1 MQRLFLQI
9 YGAILAVLLLAM
21 LAAQQW
27 NLSLYA
33 AEVEAEYLQT
43 ATLYTQAIQRELAHG
58 ADETSVLTWWQ
69 RQLHDSAEID
79 MEPVAR
85 PAQLERATVRAL
97 DITEAED
104 RLEVLVPFDAQR
116 ALRFSINDRAG
127 LDTKIAYYGGHVLI
141 YLSLAILLYALT
153 RVLYRQIDRIRRQA
167 QRIADGDYGAESEAP
182 RVAAF
187 TGLHDDL
194 NRMALAL
201 AEKTQENHLL
211 TAAIPHELRTPMTR
225 LRLALDMAL
234 TTTRTHEVPE
244 LLQDMD
250 GALTN
255 LSRVL
260 DDLLTLSRLRLA
272 QQALPQETLALDD
285 MLRACVVHLADE
297 RIQLQLVP
305 CHVRAHPPL
314 LERALSNVIEN
325 ACKHARQC
333 ITVSLRHEADSIV
346 LEVSD
351 DGAGISVQARARV
364 HEPFFRAEGEHHRRA
379 AGWGLGL
386 AITDLAM
393 RHSGAQWSIHTSAS
407 GGACLRFV
415 WKQPDSGAP

>member
-1 MQRLFLQI
+1 MRRLFLQL

-58 ADETSVLTWWQ
+58 ADEAAVLAWWQ
-69 RQLHDSAEID
+69 RQLRDSAEID
-79 MEPVAR
+79 MVPVAR

-97 DITEAED
+97 AITEAED
-104 RLEVLVPFDAQR
+104 QLEILVPFDAQR
-116 ALRFSINDRAG
+116 ALRFGVNDRSG
-127 LDTKIAYYGGHVLI
+127 LETRLAYYGGHALI
-141 YLSLAILLYALT
+141 YLSLAVLLFALT
-153 RVLYRQIDRIRRQA
+153 RMLVRQIDRIRRQA
-167 QRIADGDYGAESEAP
+167 QRIADGDYGADSEAP
-182 RVAAF
+182 SVAAF

-194 NRMALAL
+194 RRMALAL

-211 TAAIPHELRTPMTR
+211 TAAIPHELRTPLTR

-250 GALTN
+250 GALTE

-272 QQALPQETLALDD
+272 QQALPQQAVALDEV
-285 MLRACVVHLADE
+285 LRACAARQGDE
-297 RIQLQLVP
+297 RIQLQLQP
-305 CHVRAHPPL
+305 CRVRAHPPL
-314 LERALSNVIEN
+314 LERALGNVIEN

-333 ITVSLRHEADSIV
+333 ITVSLRQEAGAVV

-351 DGAGISVQARARV
+351 DGPGIAAPARARV
-364 HEPFFRAEGEHHRRA
+364 HEPFFRAEGEHRRS

-393 RHSGAQWSIHTSAS
+393 RHSGAQWSVDASAS

-415 WKQPDSGAP
+415 WQPPGPGTP